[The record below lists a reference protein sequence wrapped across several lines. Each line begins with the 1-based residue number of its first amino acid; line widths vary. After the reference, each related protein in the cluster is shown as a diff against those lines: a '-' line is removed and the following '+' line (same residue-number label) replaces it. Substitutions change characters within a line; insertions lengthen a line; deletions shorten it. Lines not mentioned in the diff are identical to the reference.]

1 MKTSKQVQELVA
13 VPNNSTDVFDQPSSS
28 EPLTGPLHKL
38 KLKVGKKTTDIVD
51 GMLLASLQ
59 EKARKWRKEYECAE
73 EDSSEEHTYRN
84 ESNDIKNDIKN
95 CPTKEEYENSYFQL
109 TKTLNAKWEF
119 ENDSSPSVLLPA
131 YVPPLE
137 DINVQVKGS
146 NGLAKLSAKH
156 YIGCLV
162 TERNEAVLS
171 AQLFRNQ
178 VDQLQSKNRKLYCEM
193 HDRIDTIRNFWR
205 NNIAEG
211 SSRAGI
217 YLKMA
222 LQKPKSQ

>member
-1 MKTSKQVQELVA
+1 MSVLKKIVLKNIPIEMK
-13 VPNNSTDVFDQPSSS
+13 
-28 EPLTGPLHKL
+28 
-38 KLKVGKKTTDIVD
+38 
-51 GMLLASLQ
+51 
-59 EKARKWRKEYECAE
+59 EC
-73 EDSSEEHTYRN
+73 
-84 ESNDIKNDIKN
+84 
-95 CPTKEEYENSYFQL
+95 ENSYFQL
-109 TKTLNAKWEF
+109 TKTLNTKWEF

-146 NGLAKLSAKH
+146 NRLAKISAKH

-178 VDQLQSKNRKLYCEM
+178 VDQLRSKNRKLYCEM

-211 SSRAGI
+211 SSRAGM